1 MGAASIATVL
11 SPGISVAV
19 PARPRFVQI
28 LRAVIS
34 AVGAREDLGW
44 DAIEDLKIGVDEAS
58 AQLLALSPDSG
69 TLTLRVE
76 ATGAALE
83 VVVSIDAGAVPWPP
97 DGHERSLT
105 WAVLTGLMDEAR
117 WERQAEGPALRLAKR
132 VERAEAP

>member
-1 MGAASIATVL
+1 MSAASIATVL
-11 SPGISVAV
+11 SPGISVSV

-34 AVGAREDLGW
+34 SVGAREELGW

-58 AQLLALSPDSG
+58 AQLLALSPGGG

-76 ATGAALE
+76 ATAVALE
-83 VVVSIDAGAVPWPP
+83 VLVSIDAASVRWPP
-97 DGHERSLT
+97 DGHERSLA

-117 WERQAEGPALRLAKR
+117 WERVDGGPALRLAKR
-132 VERAEAP
+132 VERAGAP